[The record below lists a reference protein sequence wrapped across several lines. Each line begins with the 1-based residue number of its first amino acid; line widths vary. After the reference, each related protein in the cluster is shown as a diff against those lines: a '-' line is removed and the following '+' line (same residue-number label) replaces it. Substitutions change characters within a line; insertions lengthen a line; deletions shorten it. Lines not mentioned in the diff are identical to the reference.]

1 MLLLSDRA
9 GTLLS
14 SEVLLHLLYF
24 LHLVQKKWRT
34 LNVFTKQQT
43 GKVSDTVK
51 CERCRADVQLA
62 ASYDCTRD

>member
-1 MLLLSDRA
+1 MSDRA
-9 GTLLS
+9 RAFAKLRGSPTPP
-14 SEVLLHLLYF
+14 LYF
-24 LHLVQKKWRT
+24 LRLVRFHPKKN

>member
-1 MLLLSDRA
+1 MSDRA
-9 GTLLS
+9 RAFAKLRGSPTPPLLPAPCPLPS
-14 SEVLLHLLYF
+14 
-24 LHLVQKKWRT
+24 KKN

>member
-1 MLLLSDRA
+1 MSDRA
-9 GTLLS
+9 RAFAKLRGSPTPPLLPAPN
-14 SEVLLHLLYF
+14 
-24 LHLVQKKWRT
+24 